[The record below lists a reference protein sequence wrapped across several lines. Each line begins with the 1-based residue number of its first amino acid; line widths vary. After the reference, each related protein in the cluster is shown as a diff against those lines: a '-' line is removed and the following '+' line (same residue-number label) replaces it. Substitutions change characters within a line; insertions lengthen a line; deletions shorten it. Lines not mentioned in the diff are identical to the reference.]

1 MPLLRMAWFPPCLI
15 VSSTSSLI
23 AAFQLSPLLHFR
35 TPTFP
40 CVLCV
45 SLCCLH
51 YTFLTTTYLD
61 SFCFLGSFFRFVRPL
76 TVGFWGPI
84 DQKKA
89 ASNSR
94 KRGLME
100 SSG

>member
-15 VSSTSSLI
+15 VSSTTGLI

-35 TPTFP
+35 LQLSRVF
-40 CVLCV
+40 CVFLCV
-45 SLCCLH
+45 AYITHFSRLH
-51 YTFLTTTYLD
+51 LWIPFVFWDL
-61 SFCFLGSFFRFVRPL
+61 FFRFARPL